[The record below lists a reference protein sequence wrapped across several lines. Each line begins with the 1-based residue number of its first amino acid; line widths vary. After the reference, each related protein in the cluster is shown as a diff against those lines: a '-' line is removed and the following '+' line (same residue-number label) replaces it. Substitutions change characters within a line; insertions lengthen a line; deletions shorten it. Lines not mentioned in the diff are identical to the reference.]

1 MGKLIVLA
9 IILTTL
15 VACGGEDEE
24 IQSPPDLN
32 EKEIVDVKPTSNPT
46 ADITRLTNNSSYDY
60 SPFWSPDGTKIAF
73 TSERD
78 GNAEIYIMNSDGTKQ
93 TRLTN
98 TFDIDEWATSWSSDG
113 SKIAFESDRDGTW
126 QIFVMD
132 NIPT

>member
-15 VACGGEDEE
+15 VACGSEDEE

-60 SPFWSPDGTKIAF
+60 SPSWSPDGTKIAF
-73 TSERD
+73 NSDRD
-78 GNAEIYIMNSDGTKQ
+78 GYEEIYVMNADGTNQ
-93 TRLTN
+93 TN
-98 TFDIDEWATSWSSDG
+98 ISNNNSYDYSPFWSPDG
-113 SKIAFESDRDGTW
+113 SKIVFVSDRDGNFE
-126 QIFVMD
+126 IYVMD
-132 NIPT
+132 YVSN

>member
-73 TSERD
+73 TSDRD
-78 GNAEIYIMNSDGTKQ
+78 GYEEIYTMNVDGTNQ
-93 TRLTN
+93 TNISNNNSYEYTP
-98 TFDIDEWATSWSSDG
+98 SWSPDG
-113 SKIAFESDRDGTW
+113 SKIEFNSDRDGNFE
-126 QIFVMD
+126 IYVMD
-132 NIPT
+132 YVSN